1 MAGPEERTYGVL
13 GEFETA
19 DELVAAAR
27 RAWAAGYRHL
37 NAYSPFPV
45 EGLPHMLGYRAA
57 ILPLLGLAGVL
68 VGAGL
73 MYGLQYWMNV
83 VDYPINVGGRPYHS
97 WPAFIPLTF
106 ELIILVAGFAAV
118 LGMLGLN
125 GLPQPYHP
133 VFNVPGFE
141 LASSSRFFLVIEA
154 ADLNFD
160 RERTREFLE
169 SLEPEEVSDI
179 AP

>member
-1 MAGPEERTYGVL
+1 MEGKPPIYGLMAEFRDPEEL
-13 GEFETA
+13 
-19 DELVAAAR
+19 LAAAHR
-27 RAWAAGYRHL
+27 VYEAGYRKIDAHTPL
-37 NAYSPFPV
+37 PV
-45 EGLPHMLGYRAA
+45 EGLADALGPERNW
-57 ILPLLGLAGVL
+57 LPLVVLIGGIIGGVAGYFMQYYSSVL
-68 VGAGL
+68 
-73 MYGLQYWMNV
+73 
-83 VDYPINVGGRPYHS
+83 DYPINVGGRPYHS

-106 ELIILVAGFAAV
+106 ELIILVAAFAAV

-154 ADLNFD
+154 ADPNFD
-160 RERTREFLE
+160 REQTREFLAT
-169 SLEPEEVSDI
+169 LEPEEVSEI